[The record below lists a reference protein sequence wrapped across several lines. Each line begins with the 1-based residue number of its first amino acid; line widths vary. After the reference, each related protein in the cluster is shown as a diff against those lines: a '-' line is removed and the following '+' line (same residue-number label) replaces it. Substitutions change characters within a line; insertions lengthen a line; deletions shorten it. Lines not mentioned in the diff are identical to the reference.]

1 MHGEPTD
8 GADETDCPCAVR
20 ADGGVDSA
28 GRRSGETD
36 EDGTTTYTCEFVEE
50 GVEIEVPEDE
60 YVLEAALEADVDLPY
75 SCLQGVCASCSAKV
89 EGDVD
94 QGEERVLT
102 DWERQQGYALLCVS
116 YPQSDLTIHS
126 NEEP

>member
-1 MHGEPTD
+1 MSEEPTA
-8 GADETDCPCAVR
+8 GADGTDCSCPVR
-20 ADGGVDSA
+20 ADGAGAAEPTDDDSSDA
-28 GRRSGETD
+28 E
-36 EDGTTTYTCEFVEE
+36 TYTCEFVKE

-60 YVLEAALEADVDLPY
+60 YVLEAALDADVELPY

-89 EGDVD
+89 EGDID
-94 QGEERVLT
+94 QSEEHVLT
-102 DWERQQGYALLCVS
+102 DWERQQGYALLCVT

>member
-1 MHGEPTD
+1 MTD
-8 GADETDCPCAVR
+8 DTD
-20 ADGGVDSA
+20 
-28 GRRSGETD
+28 
-36 EDGTTTYTCEFVEE
+36 DGTETYTCEFVDE

-60 YVLEAALEADVDLPY
+60 YILEAALDEGIELQY

-89 EGDVD
+89 EGDID

-102 DWERQQGYALLCVS
+102 QWEKQQGYGLLCVA
-116 YPQSDLTIHS
+116 YPRSDLTIHS

>member
-1 MHGEPTD
+1 MTD
-8 GADETDCPCAVR
+8 DTD
-20 ADGGVDSA
+20 DGV
-28 GRRSGETD
+28 E
-36 EDGTTTYTCEFVEE
+36 TYTCEFVDE

-60 YVLEAALEADVDLPY
+60 YILEAALDEGIELQY

-89 EGDVD
+89 EGDID

-102 DWERQQGYALLCVS
+102 QWEKQQGYGLLCVA
-116 YPQSDLTIHS
+116 YPRSDLTIHS

>member
-1 MHGEPTD
+1 MSEDHGST
-8 GADETDCPCAVR
+8 GGGRGQCDCPVR
-20 ADGGVDSA
+20 ADGGA
-28 GRRSGETD
+28 
-36 EDGTTTYTCEFVEE
+36 GTTEQTAEDVETYTCEFVDE

-60 YVLEAALEADVDLPY
+60 YVLEAALDADVELPY

-89 EGDVD
+89 EGEVD
-94 QGEERVLT
+94 QSENRVLT

-116 YPQSDLTIHS
+116 YPRSDLTIHS

>member
-1 MHGEPTD
+1 MSDAAESTD
-8 GADETDCPCAVR
+8 DVE
-20 ADGGVDSA
+20 
-28 GRRSGETD
+28 
-36 EDGTTTYTCEFVEE
+36 TYTCEFVEE

-60 YVLEAALEADVDLPY
+60 YILEAALDEGIELQY

-89 EGDVD
+89 EGDVE

-102 DWERQQGYALLCVS
+102 QWERQQGFALLCVA
-116 YPQSDLTIHS
+116 YPRSDLTIHA